1 MALDVSAGMNTHVS
15 FIARR
20 YVGFVPVVLLS
31 CALTTASAQTKIT
44 PDRNNYTPAQDVELG
59 QQAAAE
65 AKKQLPLLN
74 DDRVDGYVED
84 VGRRLVSAIP
94 PEYRHPEFRY
104 TFRVVNMR
112 EINAFALPGGPMFL
126 NRGMIESSA
135 NEAEMAGVM
144 AHEISHVALRHGTAQ
159 ATKGQKFQI
168 GAVAG
173 QILGAIV
180 GGTAGSV
187 IAQGSQFGLGAY
199 FLKYGREYERQADLL
214 GAQIMARAGYD
225 PRQMANMFRTIEKES
240 GGRGGPEWLS
250 SHPNPGNRYEA
261 INREAAALQVQGAA
275 PSHAEF
281 QNVRARLAGMNPA
294 YTAEQ
299 IAKGQAGG
307 QHEPVGTSGRTVN
320 VQPPSGEFRTYQPG
334 DFLRVSVPAN
344 WQQLGG
350 GTTVTYAPQGAVF
363 QGHSGGTAFTHGVE
377 IGVLGKGTGNLE
389 RDTEALLQS
398 FAQTNPQLRR
408 AGGYSRVNV
417 DGRNGLTTTLRN
429 VSEVTGT
436 AEVVNVTTTQLRDG
450 SLFFMIGVAPEQEA
464 RAYMNTF
471 GRVRQTIDLADQR

>member
-1 MALDVSAGMNTHVS
+1 MRLDLSEDMATSE
-15 FIARR
+15 FITARR
-20 YVGFVPVVLLS
+20 YVSIVPAVLLS
-31 CALTTASAQTKIT
+31 CALATASAQTKIT
-44 PDRNNYTPAQDVELG
+44 PDNNKYTPAQDVELG
-59 QQAAAE
+59 QGAAAE
-65 AKKQLPLLN
+65 ARQQLPLLK
-74 DDRVDGYVED
+74 DDRVDDYVED
-84 VGRRLVSAIP
+84 VGQRLVSAIP
-94 PEYRHPEFRY
+94 PEFRHSEFRY
-104 TFRVVNMR
+104 TFDVINQK

-199 FLKYGREYERQADLL
+199 FLKYGREYEREADLL

-225 PRQMANMFRTIEKES
+225 PRHMAAMFKTIEKES

-250 SHPNPGNRYEA
+250 SHPNPGNRFEA
-261 INREAAALQVQGAA
+261 INREAGMLRVEGSP
-275 PSHAEF
+275 PSNAEF
-281 QNVRARLAGMNPA
+281 QNARARLAGMNPA

-307 QHEPVGTSGRTVN
+307 QHEPVGTSGRAVN
-320 VQPPSGEFRTYQPG
+320 VEPPAEQFRTYQPG
-334 DFLRVSVPAN
+334 SFMRISVPAN

-350 GTTVTYAPQGAVF
+350 GATVTYAPQGAVF
-363 QGHSGGTAFTHGVE
+363 EGHNGGTAFTHGVE
-377 IGVLGKGTGNLE
+377 IGVAGSGTGNLE
-389 RDTEALLQS
+389 RDTEGLLRS

-417 DGRNGLTTTLRN
+417 DGRNGLTATLRN
-429 VSEVTGT
+429 VSEVTG
-436 AEVVNVTTTQLRDG
+436 APEVVNLTTTHLRDG
-450 SLFFMIGVAPEQEA
+450 SVLFILGVAPEQEA
-464 RAYMNTF
+464 RTYLNAF
-471 GRVRQTIDLADQR
+471 GRVRQTIDIADQR

>member
-1 MALDVSAGMNTHVS
+1 MNKHVS
-15 FIARR
+15 FIRR
-20 YVGFVPVVLLS
+20 RAAGLVPVVLLS
-31 CALTTASAQTKIT
+31 CALVPASAQTKIT
-44 PDRNNYTPAQDVELG
+44 PDSNKYTPAQDVQLG

-65 AKKQLPLLN
+65 ARQQLPMLN
-74 DDRVDGYVED
+74 DGRVDEYVED
-84 VGRRLVSAIP
+84 VGRRLVGAIP
-94 PEYRHPEFRY
+94 PEFRHPEFRY
-104 TFRVVNMR
+104 TFDVVNQK

-144 AHEISHVALRHGTAQ
+144 AHEIAHVALRHGTAQ
-159 ATKGQKFQI
+159 ATKGEKFQI

-199 FLKYGREYERQADLL
+199 FLKYGREYEREADLL

-225 PRQMANMFRTIEKES
+225 PRHMANMFRTIEKQS

-261 INREAAALQVQGAA
+261 ITREAAALQVQGSP
-275 PSHAEF
+275 PSNAEF
-281 QNVRARLAGMNPA
+281 QDVRARLSGMNPA

-299 IAKGQAGG
+299 IARGQAGG
-307 QHEPVGTSGRTVN
+307 RQEPVGTAGRTVN
-320 VQPPSGEFRTYQPG
+320 VEGPAGQYRTYQPG

-363 QGHSGGTAFTHGVE
+363 QGNNGTTAFTHGVE
-377 IGVLGKGTGNLE
+377 IGVTSGGSGNLQ

-398 FAQTNPQLRR
+398 FARTNPQLQR

-417 DGRNGLTTTLRN
+417 DGRDGLSATLRN

-436 AEVVNVTTTQLRDG
+436 SEIVNVTTTHLRDG

-464 RAYMNTF
+464 RTYLNTF
-471 GRVRQTIDLADQR
+471 GRVRQTIDLADRR